1 MSKETTKPIAAAIFG
16 GLVALGLLGAGYFVS
31 TTLYKAKFASNTVT
45 VRGFSERDAKADL
58 ALWQF
63 SFSVTADTLAQAY
76 AQAEANEK
84 TITAFLLA
92 KGMKKE
98 NIKAGNIN
106 VTDLMADQYRQKDV
120 LTGRFIVKDTIT
132 VRTDDVNVV
141 DGASRELNDLAK
153 QNIVIASNVVDY
165 QYTKLNDVKTEM
177 LREATQN
184 ARAAAQQFANDA
196 GSKVGAI
203 QSASQGYFS
212 ITSRD
217 SQSGN
222 DSGEG
227 SSVQAQS
234 TVDKKVRV
242 VVSLTYYLDR

>member
-1 MSKETTKPIAAAIFG
+1 MISNKAISAGIFG

-31 TTLYKAKFASNTVT
+31 NTLYKAKFASNTVT

-63 SFSVTADTLAQAY
+63 NFSVTADTLAQAY

-84 TITAFLLA
+84 TIFDFLLA

-98 NIKAGNIN
+98 NIKAGNIS
-106 VTDLMADQYRQKDV
+106 VTDLMADQYRSKDI

-132 VRTDDVNVV
+132 VRTNDVNVL
-141 DGASRELNDLAK
+141 DTASRELNDLAK

-165 QYTKLNDVKTEM
+165 QFTKLNDFKTEM

-212 ITSRD
+212 VTSRD

-222 DSGEG
+222 DSSEG
-227 SSVQAQS
+227 SSVQSQS

>member
-1 MSKETTKPIAAAIFG
+1 MSKENTKPIAAAIFG
-16 GLVALGLLGAGYFVS
+16 GLIALGLLGAGYFVS

-45 VRGFSERDAKADL
+45 VRGFAERDAKADL

-63 SFSVTADTLAQAY
+63 SFSVTADTLQQAY
-76 AQAEANEK
+76 TQAENNEK
-84 TITAFLLA
+84 TVTDFLLN

-98 NIKAGNIN
+98 NIKAGNVS

-120 LTGRFIVKDTIT
+120 LTGRYIVKDTIT
-132 VRTDDVNVV
+132 VRTDAVNIVN
-141 DGASRELNDLAK
+141 DASRELNDLAK
-153 QNIVIASNVVDY
+153 QNIVIGSNNVDY
-165 QYTKLNDVKTEM
+165 QFTRLNDVKTEM

-212 ITSRD
+212 VTSRD
-217 SQSGN
+217 SQSSN
-222 DSGEG
+222 DSNEG
-227 SSVQAQS
+227 SSVQQQS